1 MPSPWQLST
10 ALFVLALALMQAAC
24 VTINLPPGPGALEE
38 HKVSG
43 TGKDKVLLM
52 DVSGVISSE
61 NKDGFYSS
69 PGMLATVNEELERA
83 AKDERVKAIVL
94 RINSPGG
101 TVTASD
107 IIYHELKNFK
117 TSRKLPIVASIM
129 DVGAS
134 GVGDRLHAV
143 VVDAADKGVEAT
155 HQVASGLVE
164 GALGQVLNQG
174 IEPLGGGEGE
184 LVLGDRGDGD
194 PAARQR
200 AQQVPQV
207 EVGLLLHSGR
217 DIAAL
222 AVELVDW
229 DHPALGHVVGQR
241 LAAGVRRL
249 ERKNPF
255 FPLGGGL
262 AGGRIDQG
270 RVLGVA
276 VVVLQQLH
284 VNVIGSA
291 GGGRVIGQSRA
302 AHLFQ
307 MAVDVDHARG
317 QGQDVGGRA
326 DLEAHDD
333 GAFLEQDVG
342 DLAPLQVDDVLLL
355 VEFGIQQVAILM
367 VTDALVILG
376 RVECLA

>member
-1 MPSPWQLST
+1 MPE
-10 ALFVLALALMQAAC
+10 ALD
-24 VTINLPPGPGALEE
+24 IGPP
-38 HKVSG
+38 
-43 TGKDKVLLM
+43 
-52 DVSGVISSE
+52 
-61 NKDGFYSS
+61 
-69 PGMLATVNEELERA
+69 
-83 AKDERVKAIVL
+83 
-94 RINSPGG
+94 
-101 TVTASD
+101 
-107 IIYHELKNFK
+107 
-117 TSRKLPIVASIM
+117 
-129 DVGAS
+129 

-143 VVDAADKGVEAT
+143 VVDAADEGVEAP
-155 HQVASGLVE
+155 HQIASGLIE

-174 IEPLGGGEGE
+174 IQSLGGGEGE

-200 AQQVPQV
+200 TQQIPQV
-207 EVGLLLHSGR
+207 EVGLLLHRGR

-222 AVELVDW
+222 AVELINR

-241 LAAGVRRL
+241 LAAGIRRL
-249 ERKNPF
+249 EGERPF
-255 FPLGGGL
+255 FPFGGRL

-276 VVVLQQLH
+276 VVVFQQLH
-284 VNVIGSA
+284 VNVIGPA
-291 GGGRVIGQSRA
+291 GGGRIIGQGRA

-326 DLEAHDD
+326 DLEAHDN

-342 DLAPLQVDDVLLL
+342 DLAPLQIDDVLLL

-367 VTDALVILG
+367 VTDALVVLG